1 MFQRRLINNIE
12 KLFSIICILLILLC
26 GTQAIYS
33 QKRVERSKPEK
44 VKGKV
49 FARINLFT
57 YGSGVGP
64 RYQSFIYQ
72 INSSKDNGEKQT
84 QLVRVIY
91 QFFDMK
97 DRLSKSFFDFSK
109 EYELLLDRDTSCD
122 EAPSDFGYQRTGE
135 ADNRV
140 SILKLLTG
148 TDKALLQENQTM
160 PCYVL
165 KSSNFR

>member
-1 MFQRRLINNIE
+1 MFPKKSINNIE
-12 KLFSIICILLILLC
+12 RLFSIIGILLVLLC
-26 GTQAIYS
+26 GTQAIYL
-33 QKRVERSKPEK
+33 QKTVDRPKPEK

-72 INSSKDNGEKQT
+72 IESNQGNVEKQT

-91 QFFDMK
+91 QSFDMK
-97 DRLSKSFFDFSK
+97 DRLSKSFYDFSK

-140 SILKLLTG
+140 SILKLLTSA
-148 TDKALLQENQTM
+148 DKALLQENQIM

-165 KSSNFR
+165 KSYNFK

>member
-1 MFQRRLINNIE
+1 MFRRTKNNVK
-12 KLFSIICILLILLC
+12 KLLYIICIFSLIVSC
-26 GTQAIYS
+26 EVQVAYP
-33 QKRVERSKPEK
+33 QKIKHEKPEK
-44 VKGKV
+44 VKGRV

-72 INSSKDNGEKQT
+72 IESNQENRGTQT

-97 DRLSKSFFDFSK
+97 DRLDKSFFDFSK
-109 EYELLLDRDTSCD
+109 EYELLLNRDTSCD
-122 EAPSDFGYQRTGE
+122 EIPNDFGYQRTGE

-140 SILKLLTG
+140 SILKILAG
-148 TDKALLQENQTM
+148 ADKALLQENQIM
-160 PCYVL
+160 PCYIL
-165 KSSNFR
+165 KASNFK